1 MTGGTGGE
9 EESGGGAENR
19 IEDVKREDVKKED
32 VKIERQTPIAI
43 WRRCG
48 KIVAADFG
56 PRDSDDIAGGSGL
69 RVEDGKLRIER
80 LCKNMKNYE
89 QL

>member
-1 MTGGTGGE
+1 
-9 EESGGGAENR
+9 
-19 IEDVKREDVKKED
+19 VKKED

-69 RVEDGKLRIER
+69 RIEDGKLRIER
-80 LCKNMKNYE
+80 QNRTAIRQHCGESIAVDFCPRVPKT
-89 QL
+89 QAGFSRG